1 MATFAERLISVPQRE
16 TGGETGY
23 ERYDYQALWGL
34 ALVFEHHGSM
44 SDYAIAFEFHDD
56 VVMLNSSTSPT
67 KARFYQVKTK
77 GKGQWTLNGLTLRSK
92 KKNSNEKLPSYMGK
106 LFSNY
111 LSFPDETE
119 QLNFVSNAT
128 CEFLKPSETNCEFA
142 SCDSA
147 VFQKFVAKLKA
158 EHPQADAAKA
168 MLIRYVRADLS
179 LHDSSA
185 HLQGKLHNLVVQ
197 QIGSVEYNPDT
208 LYKSIVEECR
218 TRSKHTGKITSFG
231 DLLKHKG
238 ITRAEVEGWLD
249 QVRRRQRFPNWGVV
263 SAQLEV
269 PGMESAEL
277 AREWIG
283 YRPLVLDAGNEALN
297 RVRDLIRREVSQK
310 VGSTEALTELVNGIH
325 LKITSEAN
333 EIMSLKPSRLKV
345 MIIYEVHTYEPAGEV
360 QTTDPKSQDTTK

>member
-1 MATFAERLISVPQRE
+1 
-16 TGGETGY
+16 
-23 ERYDYQALWGL
+23 
-34 ALVFEHHGSM
+34 M

-56 VVMLNSSTSPT
+56 VVVLNSSTSPT

-142 SCDSA
+142 SCNSA

-158 EHPQADAAKA
+158 DTRRQTQPRQCSSD
-168 MLIRYVRADLS
+168 VPADLS

-197 QIGSVEYNPDT
+197 QIGSSST
-208 LYKSIVEECR
+208 ILTHC
-218 TRSKHTGKITSFG
+218 
-231 DLLKHKG
+231 
-238 ITRAEVEGWLD
+238 TRASSKSVGRDLSTPGRSPASATCSSTRASRALKSRAGSTKSGVDE
-249 QVRRRQRFPNWGVV
+249 RFPNSGR
-263 SAQLEV
+263 
-269 PGMESAEL
+269 G
-277 AREWIG
+277 R
-283 YRPLVLDAGNEALN
+283 AL
-297 RVRDLIRREVSQK
+297 
-310 VGSTEALTELVNGIH
+310 
-325 LKITSEAN
+325 
-333 EIMSLKPSRLKV
+333 SLKCQAWKAGARSRV
-345 MIIYEVHTYEPAGEV
+345 DRIS
-360 QTTDPKSQDTTK
+360 TTRCRRWKQGVKQRSRSDQKRGFSKGRLDRSAN